1 MKQST
6 ILEDGQVHSLLSKE
20 SENVFLNHLQSFAS
34 NDLEA
39 LMSDYT
45 DASVLITHDKTYSG
59 KKEIRSFFVELMN
72 HFPKENSSF
81 SLDKLVVKDELVFI
95 VWHATTPTLEVLLGT
110 DTLLIKRGKIQQQ
123 TFAGQL
129 NFLN

>member
-1 MKQST
+1 MKKST
-6 ILEDGQVHSLLSKE
+6 VLSDEQLTSVSKDV
-20 SENVFLNHLQSFAS
+20 ENVLSRHLQSFIN

-45 DASVLITHDKTYSG
+45 EQSVLITHDQTYSG
-59 KKEIRSFFVELMN
+59 TQEIKAFFTELMKY
-72 HFPKENSSF
+72 FPKNQSNF
-81 SLDKLVVKDELVFI
+81 DLDKLVTNEELVFI
-95 VWHATTPTLEVLLGT
+95 VWHATTPTLEVPLGT
-110 DTLLIKRGKIQQQ
+110 DTFLIKQGKIYQQ